1 MDIALKQNSISLNL
15 MDNKIKS
22 VIEALKFS
30 KIEKVLS
37 DALEDMPNT
46 SPVNYIG
53 DLNRADIMHWF

>member
-15 MDNKIKS
+15 MNNKIKS

-46 SPVNYIG
+46 NPVNYIG
-53 DLNRADIMHWF
+53 DLNRADIMH

>member
-15 MDNKIKS
+15 MDDKIKS

-46 SPVNYIG
+46 NPVNYIG

>member
-1 MDIALKQNSISLNL
+1 MDIALKQNTISLNL

-22 VIEALKFS
+22 MIEALKFS

-46 SPVNYIG
+46 NPVNYIG

>member
-15 MDNKIKS
+15 MDNKLKS

-46 SPVNYIG
+46 NPVNYIG
-53 DLNRADIMHWF
+53 DLNRADIMH

>member
-37 DALEDMPNT
+37 DALEDMTNT
-46 SPVNYIG
+46 NPVNYIG

>member
-37 DALEDMPNT
+37 DALED
-46 SPVNYIG
+46 
-53 DLNRADIMHWF
+53 LNRADIMH